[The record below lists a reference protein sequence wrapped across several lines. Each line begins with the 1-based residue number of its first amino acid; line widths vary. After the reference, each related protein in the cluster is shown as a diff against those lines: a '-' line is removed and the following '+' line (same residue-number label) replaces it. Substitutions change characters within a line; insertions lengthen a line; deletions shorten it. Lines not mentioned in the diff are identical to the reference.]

1 VIVPAS
7 KAHVISYVA
16 KRLINSVFV
25 LLILSFLIFSFLRAI
40 PGDPVLTLL
49 GEEES
54 TPEQYEALKKE
65 LGLDK
70 PLFVQYGKWL
80 NRIVH
85 GEFGTS
91 IHTGR
96 PVLPQVLSKLKAT
109 IELAVVAVLI
119 GSIFGILAGTI
130 SAVKQNSFF
139 DNAAMVS
146 ALMGISMPVFWMGLL
161 LIIAFSVEIDWFPI
175 SGMMSHGTTLDT
187 ITGFALL
194 DALIT
199 GNFNALKD
207 ILMHLVLPAITLGVV
222 PAALTARTTRAS
234 MLDVINEDYIKAG
247 LARGLS
253 FFQVLRKHAFRN
265 ALIPVATVIGL
276 QIGVYLGGS
285 IVTETV
291 FSWPGLGRHV
301 VEAIYD
307 RDYPVVQGAV
317 FIYAFIIVMVNLTV
331 DLLYSYLDPRV
342 SL

>member
-1 VIVPAS
+1 MAKTKIV
-7 KAHVISYVA
+7 SYVA
-16 KRLINSVFV
+16 KRLVNSIFV
-25 LLILSFLIFSFLRAI
+25 LLVLSFLIFAFLRAI
-40 PGDPVLTLL
+40 PGDPVTTLL
-49 GEEES
+49 GEEEA
-54 TPEQYEALKKE
+54 TPEQYKALKAE

-70 PLFVQYGKWL
+70 PIHIQYAKWL
-80 NRIVH
+80 GRIAH
-85 GEFGTS
+85 GQFGTS

-96 PVLPQVLSKLKAT
+96 PVLPQVMGKLKAT
-109 IELAVVAVLI
+109 IELAVVAVLL

-130 SAVKQNSFF
+130 SAVKQNSIF
-139 DNAAMVS
+139 DNVAMVS

-161 LIIAFSVEIDWFPI
+161 LIIGFSVKLDWLPI
-175 SGMMSHGTTLDT
+175 GEMISHGIRVES

-194 DALIT
+194 DAAIT
-199 GNFNALKD
+199 GNFQALKD
-207 ILMHLVLPAITLGVV
+207 LVLHLILPAVTLGVV

-234 MLDVINEDYIKAG
+234 MLEVINEDYIKAG
-247 LARGLS
+247 LAKGLS
-253 FFQVLRKHAFRN
+253 FLEVLRKHAFRN
-265 ALIPVATVIGL
+265 ALIPVVTVIGL

-317 FIYAFIIVMVNLTV
+317 FIYAFIIVLVNLIV

>member
-1 VIVPAS
+1 MSMTKTQVF
-7 KAHVISYVA
+7 SYVA
-16 KRLINSVFV
+16 KRLVNSVFV
-25 LLILSFLIFSFLRAI
+25 LLVLSFLIFAFLRAI
-40 PGDPVLTLL
+40 PGDPVTTLL

-54 TPEQYEALKKE
+54 TPEQYAALKAE
-65 LGLDK
+65 LGLDR
-70 PLFVQYGKWL
+70 PLHIQYWKWL
-80 NRIVH
+80 IRI
-85 GEFGTS
+85 GQGQFGTS

-96 PVLPQVLSKLKAT
+96 SVLPVVMEKLKAT
-109 IELAVVAVLI
+109 VELAVVAVIL
-119 GSIFGILAGTI
+119 GSIFGVLAGTV

-139 DNAAMVS
+139 DNFAMVF
-146 ALMGISMPVFWMGLL
+146 AFVGISMPVFWMGLL
-161 LIIAFSVEIDWFPI
+161 LIIAFSVELDWLPI
-175 SGMMSHGTTLDT
+175 SGMISHGTTLKS
-187 ITGFALL
+187 ISGFALL
-194 DALIT
+194 DAAIT
-199 GNFNALKD
+199 GNFIAMKD
-207 ILMHLVLPAITLGVV
+207 LLLHLILPAVTLGVA

-234 MLDVINEDYIKAG
+234 MLEVINEDYIKAG

-253 FFQVLRKHAFRN
+253 FIEVLRKHAFRN
-265 ALIPVATVIGL
+265 ALIPVVTVIGL

>member
-1 VIVPAS
+1 M
-7 KAHVISYVA
+7 
-16 KRLINSVFV
+16 NSVFV
-25 LLILSFLIFSFLRAI
+25 LLVLSFLIFSFLRAI

-70 PLFVQYGKWL
+70 PMLVQYAKWIG
-80 NRIVH
+80 RIAY

-96 PVLPQVLSKLKAT
+96 PVLPQVLEKLKAT
-109 IELAVVAVLI
+109 VELAVVAVLL
-119 GSIFGILAGTI
+119 GSVFGILAGTI

-139 DNAAMVS
+139 DNAAMIS
-146 ALMGISMPVFWMGLL
+146 ALVGISMPVFWMGLL
-161 LIIAFSVEIDWFPI
+161 LIIAFSVELDWLPI
-175 SGMMSHGTTLDT
+175 SGMLSHGIRIES
-187 ITGFALL
+187 ITGFAFV
-194 DALIT
+194 DAVIT
-199 GNFNALKD
+199 GNFEAVKD
-207 ILMHLVLPAITLGVV
+207 LLGHLILPAITLGVV

-253 FFQVLRKHAFRN
+253 FFQALRKHAFRN

-317 FIYAFIIVMVNLTV
+317 FIYAFIIVLVNLTV